1 MNRVFY
7 WMIAVAVGFAGVR
20 QLAYEGRASLSPE
33 LLAFFDL
40 VPPADGAL
48 VAPLE
53 ATINGLFDGAKKAVV
68 DVVLPLVGAMSF
80 FLGLMK
86 VMEKAGG
93 LRVVA
98 KLVRPIMVP
107 LFPEVPANHPA
118 MSAMILN
125 IAANMLGLGNA
136 ATPFG
141 LKAMAELERLNP
153 VKGTATNA
161 MCLFLAINTSG
172 VTLLATGVVA
182 VRKTL
187 GSHDAEAVIPTTL
200 FATML
205 STVSAVAFAKLAE
218 RWSGSTGAPVVDAA
232 AVAEGEGTEAYPLWV
247 SLAVF
252 GTLFAFLFAN
262 LAWGSVLGPWILP
275 LLVLGFLTWGA
286 VAKVPVYEAFVE
298 GAREGWDTAVRI
310 VPYLV
315 AILGAVGMLR
325 GAGAIALFSRVVG
338 PWTEPLGMPAE
349 ALPMAL
355 LRPFSGSGANALMM
369 SILQEHGPDSYV
381 GYLVSTLQGSTETT
395 FYVLAVYF
403 GSVGVKNVRHAMAAG
418 IVADVFGAVGSVV
431 AVSAYL
437 ATRG

>member
-7 WMIAVAVGFAGVR
+7 WMIAVALLFAGAR
-20 QLAYEGRASLSPE
+20 QLVYEGRADLSPE
-33 LLAFFDL
+33 VLAAFDVPL
-40 VPPADGAL
+40 VPDDKYVP
-48 VAPLE
+48 PLD
-53 ATINGLFDGAKKAVV
+53 ATMNGLFDSAKKAVM
-68 DVVLPLVGAMSF
+68 DVVLPLVGSMSF

-93 LRVVA
+93 LAIVA
-98 KLVRPIMVP
+98 RLVRPIMVP
-107 LFPEVPANHPA
+107 LFPEVPPNHPA

-141 LKAMAELERLNP
+141 LRAMAELDKLNP
-153 VKGTATNA
+153 VKGTASNA

-182 VRKTL
+182 VRKTF
-187 GSHDAEAVIPTTL
+187 GSVDAESAIPTTL
-200 FATML
+200 FATL
-205 STVSAVAFAKLAE
+205 CSTIASVAFAKAME
-218 RWSGSTGAPVVDAA
+218 GWSGSTGAPRVDGEVAA
-232 AVAEGEGTEAYPLWV
+232 AGEGTEAYPLAV
-247 SLAVF
+247 SVAVLGGLLAALLS
-252 GTLFAFLFAN
+252 TLVVPAA
-262 LAWGSVLGPWILP
+262 GPWILP
-275 LLVLGFLTWGA
+275 AIVGGFLTWGA
-286 VAKVPVYEAFVE
+286 VRRVPVYEAFVE

-315 AILGAVGMLR
+315 AILSAVGMLR
-325 GAGAIALFSRVVG
+325 GAGAIATFSALVG
-338 PWTEPLGMPAE
+338 PLTEPLGMPPE

-355 LRPFSGSGANALMM
+355 LRPFSGSGANAVMM

-381 GYLVSTLQGSTETT
+381 GTLVSTLQGSTETT

-418 IVADVFGAVGSVV
+418 IVADVVGAIGAVV
-431 AVSAYL
+431 AVQLYFAL
-437 ATRG
+437 GRG

>member
-1 MNRVFY
+1 VNRVFY
-7 WMIAVAVGFAGVR
+7 WMIVVAVAFAGAR
-20 QLAYEGRASLSPE
+20 QLAYEARADLSPE
-33 LLAFFDL
+33 TLAFFDL
-40 VPPADGAL
+40 VPPPDGKL

-53 ATINGLFDGAKKAVV
+53 ATINGLFDSAKKAVL

-93 LRVVA
+93 LAVVA

-187 GSHDAEAVIPTTL
+187 GSADAEAVIPTTL
-200 FATML
+200 FATMC
-205 STVSAVAFAKLAE
+205 STVCAVGFAKLAE
-218 RWSGSTGAPVVDAA
+218 RWSGSTGAPVVDV
-232 AVAEGEGTEAYPLWV
+232 AVADGEGTESYPLWV
-247 SLAVF
+247 SVTVF

-262 LAWGSVLGPWILP
+262 LVWGQVLGPWILP

-286 VAKVPVYEAFVE
+286 LAKVPVYEAFVE

-310 VPYLV
+310 IPYLV

-338 PWTEPLGMPAE
+338 PWTEPFGMPAE

-369 SILQEHGPDSYV
+369 SILQEHGPDSYL

-403 GSVGVKNVRHAMAAG
+403 GSVGIKNVRHSMAAG
-418 IVADVFGAVGSVV
+418 IVADVAGAIGSVV
-431 AVSAYL
+431 AVTAYL
-437 ATRG
+437 ASRG

>member
-1 MNRVFY
+1 VNRVFY
-7 WMIAVAVGFAGVR
+7 WMIVVALGFAAVR
-20 QLAYEGRASLSPE
+20 QLAYEARADLSPA
-33 LLAFFDL
+33 LLGLFDL
-40 VPPADGAL
+40 AEPADGTKL

-53 ATINGLFDGAKKAVV
+53 ATVNGLFDSAKKAVL

-93 LRVVA
+93 LDVVA
-98 KLVRPIMVP
+98 RVVRPIMVP
-107 LFPEVPANHPA
+107 LFPEVPPDHPA

-141 LKAMAELERLNP
+141 LRAMAELDKLNP

-187 GSHDAEAVIPTTL
+187 GSVDAEAAIPTTL
-200 FATML
+200 FATMC
-205 STVSAVAFAKLAE
+205 STAFAVMFAKGME
-218 RWSGSTGAPVVDAA
+218 RWSGSTGAPVSDGAK
-232 AVAEGEGTEAYPLWV
+232 AEGQGTEAWPLWA
-247 SLAVF
+247 SLLVM
-252 GTLFAFLFAN
+252 GTLLGAILSTLVVPQA
-262 LAWGSVLGPWILP
+262 GPWILP
-275 LLVLGFLTWGA
+275 GIVFTFLTWGA
-286 VAKVPVYEAFVE
+286 VKKVPVYEAFVE
-298 GAREGWDTAVRI
+298 GARDGWDTAVRI

-315 AILGAVGMLR
+315 AILSAVGMLR
-325 GAGAIALFSRVVG
+325 GAGVIGLFSRLVG
-338 PWTEPLGMPAE
+338 PLTEPFGLPAE
-349 ALPMAL
+349 ALPMVL

-369 SILQEHGPDSYV
+369 SILQEHGPDSYL
-381 GYLVSTLQGSTETT
+381 GHLVSTLQGSTETT

-431 AVSAYL
+431 AVNLYL
-437 ATRG
+437 SWAR

>member
-1 MNRVFY
+1 VNRVFY
-7 WMIAVAVGFAGVR
+7 WMIVVAVAFAGVR
-20 QLAYEGRASLSPE
+20 QVAFELRADLSPAV
-33 LLAFFDL
+33 LGFFDL
-40 VPPADGAL
+40 LPPADGAL
-48 VAPLE
+48 QAPLE
-53 ATINGLFDGAKKAVV
+53 ATVNGLFDSAKKAVL

-107 LFPEVPANHPA
+107 LFPEVPAHHPA

-187 GSHDAEAVIPTTL
+187 GSADAEAVIPTTL
-200 FATML
+200 FATMC
-205 STVSAVAFAKLAE
+205 STVGAVLFVKLSE
-218 RWSGSTGAPVVDAA
+218 RWSGSTGAPVVDG

-252 GTLFAFLFAN
+252 GALFAFLFAN
-262 LAWGSVLGPWILP
+262 LLFGKVLGPWILP
-275 LLVLGFLTWGA
+275 LLILGFLTWGA

-310 VPYLV
+310 IPYLV

-338 PWTEPLGMPAE
+338 PLTEPLGMPAE

-369 SILQEHGPDSYV
+369 SIMTEHGPDSYV

-418 IVADVFGAVGSVV
+418 IVADVLGAIGAIV
-431 AVSAYL
+431 AVNAYL
-437 ATRG
+437 SLGR

>member
-1 MNRVFY
+1 VNRVFY
-7 WMIAVAVGFAGVR
+7 WMVAIAVAFAGVR
-20 QLAYEGRASLSPE
+20 QVVFELRADLDPAV
-33 LLAFFDL
+33 LGFFDL
-40 VPPADGAL
+40 LPPAEGEL
-48 VAPLE
+48 QGPLE
-53 ATINGLFDGAKKAVV
+53 AAINGLFDSVKKAVL

-86 VMEKAGG
+86 VMERAGG
-93 LRVVA
+93 LAVVS

-107 LFPEVPANHPA
+107 MFPEVPPNHPA

-182 VRKTL
+182 VRKTF
-187 GSHDAEAVIPTTL
+187 GSADAEAIIPTTL
-200 FATML
+200 FATMC
-205 STVSAVAFAKLAE
+205 STVTAVAFAKVME
-218 RWSGSTGAPVVDAA
+218 RWSGSTGTPVVDHV
-232 AVAEGEGTEAYPLWV
+232 VAEGEGTESYPLWV
-247 SLAVF
+247 SAAVF
-252 GTLFAFLFAN
+252 GVLFTFLFAN
-262 LAWGSVLGPWILP
+262 LFYGKVLGPWILP
-275 LLVLGFLTWGA
+275 LLVLGFLSWGA
-286 VAKVPVYEAFVE
+286 IKRVPVYEVFVE
-298 GAREGWDTAVRI
+298 GAREGWETSVRI
-310 VPYLV
+310 IPYLV

-325 GAGAIALFSRVVG
+325 GAGAITLFSRVVG
-338 PWTEPLGMPAE
+338 PITEPFGMPAE

-369 SILQEHGPDSYV
+369 SILKDHGPDSYL

-403 GSVGVKNVRHAMAAG
+403 GAVGIKNVRHAMAAG
-418 IVADVFGAVGSVV
+418 IVADIFGAIGSVV
-431 AVSAYL
+431 AVNLYL
-437 ATRG
+437 AMSR